1 MGIGDWIKD
10 KVTPQFVKDVNTA
23 LTPKK
28 PAKAAPAATSP
39 TAPTPAPVEAKTP
52 QQAAYEA
59 KIDAMNKNNPY
70 YKAGDAVPR
79 CKGGSVMA
87 GGHRAK
93 GEPVKKGEA
102 LWNGQPVKKV

>member
-1 MGIGDWIKD
+1 MGVGNWIRD
-10 KVTPQFVKDVNTA
+10 KVTPQSVKDVNTA
-23 LTPKK
+23 LTPKE

-39 TAPTPAPVEAKTP
+39 APVEAKTP
-52 QQAAYEA
+52 QQKAYEA
-59 KIDAMNKNNPY
+59 KTDAMNAQNPY

>member
-1 MGIGDWIKD
+1 MGVIDSIKD
-10 KVTPQFVKDVNTA
+10 RLSNIPGYTKPLTDVSKA
-23 LTPKK
+23 LNNAGK
-28 PAKAAPAATSP
+28 
-39 TAPTPAPVEAKTP
+39 TAPTPAPVGAKTP

-59 KIDAMNKNNPY
+59 KMDAMNKNNPY
-70 YKAGDAVPR
+70 YKAGNAVPR